1 MNSVRVIAFACL
13 GPGLLAA
20 CASPPEPAVSERT
33 IRRVIASSFSV
44 AEYKYPPEV
53 LARLTQDDGQK
64 MCSAVHNDAAKIPP
78 AQLAAFIEIS
88 RREIRYPANG
98 RMMGDW
104 KQGENIAQSGYG
116 QRFGTDPDDP
126 QRPNGGNCYA
136 CHQLAPQEL
145 AFGTVGPSLLG
156 YGRQRGA
163 SDAMQK
169 FVYEKIYNAWL
180 VFPCSNMPR
189 FGHHGFLT
197 PGQIADAVALLLDP
211 ASPVNQ

>member
-1 MNSVRVIAFACL
+1 MKISRVIAVVGTGL
-13 GPGLLAA
+13 GLLAA
-20 CASPPEPAVSERT
+20 CAIAPEPAVSEQT
-33 IRRVIASSFSV
+33 MQRVIASSFSV
-44 AEYKYPPEV
+44 AEYRYPPEV
-53 LARLTQDDGQK
+53 LARLSQDDGQK
-64 MCSAVHNDAAKIPP
+64 MCSAVRNDAAKIPP
-78 AQLAAFIEIS
+78 AQLDAFIGRS
-88 RREIRYPANG
+88 RAEIRYPANG

-104 KQGENIAQSGYG
+104 KRGENIAQSGYG

-136 CHQLAPQEL
+136 CHQLAPKEL
-145 AFGTVGPSLLG
+145 SFGTVGPTLFG

-163 SDAMQK
+163 SVAMQK
-169 FVYEKIYNAWL
+169 FVYEKIYNAWI

-197 PGQIADAVALLLDP
+197 PEQIADAVALLLDP